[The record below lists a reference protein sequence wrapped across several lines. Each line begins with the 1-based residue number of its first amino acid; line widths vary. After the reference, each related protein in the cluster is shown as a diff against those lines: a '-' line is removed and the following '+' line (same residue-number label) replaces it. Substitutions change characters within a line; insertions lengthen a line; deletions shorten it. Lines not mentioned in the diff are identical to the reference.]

1 MRLQSLLLAAMTVM
15 VIGPSSAA
23 WSQPYDPYGRRYDER
38 RYDERRYDDRRDYRE
53 RDERWRGGDMRRGGG
68 GVVCAHEGGFCAF
81 RGEAIVR
88 YGARGVYVS
97 RRARNGIP
105 CNNRVFGDPIYGI
118 GKHCIID

>member
-1 MRLQSLLLAAMTVM
+1 MRLKSLLLAAMTVM
-15 VIGPSSAA
+15 VIGPPSAA
-23 WSQPYDPYGRRYDER
+23 WSQPYDPYGRRYD
-38 RYDERRYDDRRDYRE
+38 DRRDYRE
-53 RDERWRGGDMRRGGG
+53 RDYRDERWRGGDMRRGGG
-68 GVVCAHEGGFCAF
+68 GVVCANEGGFCAF

>member
-68 GVVCAHEGGFCAF
+68 GVVCAREGGFCAF

-88 YGARGVYVS
+88 YGAW
-97 RRARNGIP
+97 
-105 CNNRVFGDPIYGI
+105 
-118 GKHCIID
+118 